1 MRFVSENL
9 GTCEGDADVDGDDAN
24 DSYVSSGKYI
34 VNISSKVS

>member
-9 GTCEGDADVDGDDAN
+9 GTCDGDADVDGDDAN
-24 DSYVSSGKYI
+24 DSYVSSGSGS